1 MYKRQAIDRGEPLF
15 PRIDLDA
22 IDAEEIPSAKSD
34 VKAQVK
40 IDSTEP
46 IAPECLISDFEK
58 LDLRVVKVMECEK
71 VPKTDKL
78 LKFKLQLGTEER
90 TVLSGIAQFYS
101 PEDLIG
107 KQLILIANLKPAV
120 IRGIESKGML
130 LSAEKDGKL
139 QLVECPNM
147 PTGSRIV

>member
-1 MYKRQAIDRGEPLF
+1 
-15 PRIDLDA
+15 
-22 IDAEEIPSAKSD
+22 
-34 VKAQVK
+34 
-40 IDSTEP
+40 
-46 IAPECLISDFEK
+46 
-58 LDLRVVKVMECEK
+58 MECEK